1 MRIFYALCFV
11 GVLGLPLTVHAQEH
25 HHPPQDVQLHE
36 KFTALG
42 TCLISP
48 RKAVAASRIATR
60 QRSNTSERRCS
71 LGHGKTESGSSF
83 RRRRSSVTATIQT
96 AAITSACRPPRAKPS
111 FLEAKLAAC
120 YKLRRGAP
128 LPSNLGSGSSS
139 ARSATAISISV
150 ASLVHC
156 RAKSQ
161 NVVLIIVL
169 VVSAATSTQYAA

>member
-11 GVLGLPLTVHAQEH
+11 GALALPLTAHAQEH

-71 LGHGKTESGSSF
+71 LGHGKTESGSSCP
-83 RRRRSSVTATIQT
+83 RRRSSVTATIQT
-96 AAITSACRPPRAKPS
+96 AAITSACPRRVTHRQARCSASRLVEPFNTADWPMQAQVLSGEQPS
-111 FLEAKLAAC
+111 PAHGFTRQEVQ
-120 YKLRRGAP
+120 RGTWCP
-128 LPSNLGSGSSS
+128 RVCLNQPVRHLS
-139 ARSATAISISV
+139 AHR
-150 ASLVHC
+150 
-156 RAKSQ
+156 
-161 NVVLIIVL
+161 
-169 VVSAATSTQYAA
+169 